1 MKSHEPNSFSTRPI
15 FWQYTDIN
23 ELEKMVHPGF
33 SMPMVVIKEFLDN
46 ACDACEKYGDV
57 VGIKLDKDSFSI
69 TNAGVISFETLK
81 LITDFSILVSEKY
94 KKFGFQR
101 GSIGHGLKIAIMM
114 GISDTNPFII
124 ESGNSRY
131 TIKLKN
137 RKSPNPRDVLEVE
150 HSGINTNNKTT
161 IKFRDNPVYHII
173 VPVRS
178 FGQLG
183 IRVSDSRAFVTQ
195 IVGTLHDWKA
205 DKVSNYFKGLVV
217 TQTKDCVAKF
227 MVDNKVSVM
236 DIAPKLDEIS
246 KKIGGAITDE
256 FSRFGLEIVNFFVM
270 SINVPDDDPSVMKI
284 QEIMASRAEFEQLG
298 DYYKVKR
305 TFDTLEKAAE
315 NEGGAAG
322 ALLSGGLGV
331 GMGVGAGASM
341 GANLGSLLSTQG
353 NQSRE
358 PNDANAQ
365 SPEERLLNLKTLL
378 DKGLISQDE
387 FNEKRKKIIDEL

>member
-1 MKSHEPNSFSTRPI
+1 MTLIDWVAYEPERT
-15 FWQYTDIN
+15 
-23 ELEKMVHPGF
+23 
-33 SMPMVVIKEFLDN
+33 
-46 ACDACEKYGDV
+46 
-57 VGIKLDKDSFSI
+57 
-69 TNAGVISFETLK
+69 
-81 LITDFSILVSEKY
+81 
-94 KKFGFQR
+94 
-101 GSIGHGLKIAIMM
+101 
-114 GISDTNPFII
+114 
-124 ESGNSRY
+124 GNSRDENLLVWRWPSDEL
-131 TIKLKN
+131 TLGTQLIVNQSQEAIFFKGGQALDLFGPGTHTLAADNLPLIQKLVN
-137 RKSPNPRDVLEVE
+137 LPFGSRTPFTAEVYF
-150 HSGINTNNKTT
+150 INKHAKLDLKWGTADP
-161 IKFRDNPVYHII
+161 FRITDPVYHII
-173 VPVRS
+173 IPVRS

-183 IRVSDSRAFVTQ
+183 IRVADSRSFVTQ
-195 IVGTLHDWKA
+195 MVGTLYDWKA

-246 KKIGGAITDE
+246 KKIGESITSE
-256 FSRFGLEIVNFFVM
+256 FARFGLEIINFFIM
-270 SINVPDDDPSVMKI
+270 SINVPDDDPSVIKI

-322 ALLSGGLGV
+322 ALLSGGLGI
-331 GMGVGAGASM
+331 GMGVGAGTSM
-341 GANLGSLLSTQG
+341 GANLGSLLS
-353 NQSRE
+353 NPAN

-365 SPEERLLNLKTLL
+365 SAEDRLIKLKTLL